1 MAITSGFWDSF
12 NGDRMYSAEAF
23 GQLFEGLISDGIAQ
37 SEGNALAYDVSQAG
51 TAVGAPKIGV
61 KSGKAW
67 FNNHYIRNDAT
78 TYITLDNPQSLY
90 SGTVD
95 PQNSYYAKA
104 LVYLYVDTTESGG
117 VIYNT
122 YENVRTSTTG
132 RICGLGV
139 SYVPSSTTGYDNIQ
153 TPTATGSTGI
163 YTYPLYLITY
173 NDSEQQIAQGNILR
187 DYRGTAS
194 CPWIQLLI
202 EGEVGNALNT
212 YY

>member
-12 NGDRMYSAEAF
+12 NGDRMYSAEVF

-37 SEGNALAYDVSQAG
+37 SEGNAFAYDVSQAG
-51 TAVGAPKIGV
+51 TAVGEPKIGI

-78 TYITLDNPQSLY
+78 TYITLANPQSLY
-90 SGTVD
+90 RGTVD
-95 PQNSYYAKA
+95 PTNSYYAKA
-104 LVYLYVDTTESGG
+104 LIYMYVDTTESGG
-117 VIYNT
+117 TIANT
-122 YENVRTSTTG
+122 YENVTTSTSG
-132 RICGLGV
+132 RVCGLGV
-139 SYVPSSTTGYDNIQ
+139 SYVPSVTTGYDDIQ

-163 YTYPLYLITY
+163 YTYPLYLIGY
-173 NDSEQQIAQGNILR
+173 NDNEQWLVNSNILN
-187 DYRGTAS
+187 DYRGTSA
-194 CPWIQLLI
+194 CPWVLLLI

>member
-1 MAITSGFWDSF
+1 MAITSGFWDSY

-37 SEGNALAYDVSQAG
+37 SEGNAFAYDVSQAG
-51 TAVGAPKIGV
+51 AAVGAPKIGI

-78 TYITLDNPQSLY
+78 TYITLANPQSLY

-104 LVYLYVDTTESGG
+104 LVYMYVDTTESGG
-117 VIYNT
+117 TIYNT
-122 YENVRTSTTG
+122 YERVTTPTTG
-132 RICGLGV
+132 RICGFGV
-139 SYVPSSTTGYDNIQ
+139 SYVPSSTTGYDDIT
-153 TPTATGSTGI
+153 TPTADGSTGI
-163 YTYPLYLITY
+163 YTYPLYLIGY
-173 NDSEQQIAQGNILR
+173 NDSEQQIAVGNILR
-187 DYRGTAS
+187 DYRGTSA
-194 CPWIQLLI
+194 CPWVLLLI